1 MPELAYLNGK
11 IMPIEE
17 ARVPIEDRGYQFADA
32 VYEYFASYK
41 GRLFAVK
48 EHLDRLE
55 KSLRALEFPPIS
67 RELLRDAVVGTF
79 QQAGIE
85 RAGVYLQI
93 SRGVAP
99 RNHAFPNGAKPQ
111 IVITVREVPDTP
123 KAYLENG
130 VAAITVT
137 DIRWGHCDIK
147 TVQLLP
153 NVLAKQQALSAGVQ
167 DAIFVSPEGIV
178 REGTSSNLFISS
190 GGRLKTHPLTPQIL
204 PGITRAV
211 LIDICR
217 KIDVEVEEVFFDNN
231 TMLASDEVF
240 ITGTVT
246 EVLSVCRIDGHTIG
260 AGKPGPMAARLRMEL
275 EARAGANLE

>member
-55 KSLRALEFPPIS
+55 NSLRALAFPPIS

-99 RNHAFPNGAKPQ
+99 RNHAFPSEAKPQ
-111 IVITVREVPDTP
+111 IVITVRQVPDTP
-123 KAYLENG
+123 KAYLEKG
-130 VAAITVT
+130 IAAITVT
-137 DIRWGHCDIK
+137 DIRWGRCDIK

-153 NVLAKQQALSAGVQ
+153 NVLAKQQALSAGAQ

-178 REGTSSNLFISS
+178 REGTASNLFISS
-190 GGRLKTHPLTPQIL
+190 GGRLKTHPLTSHIL

-217 KIDVEVEEVFFDNN
+217 KIGVEVEEVFFDNN
-231 TMLASDEVF
+231 TLLAADEVF

-246 EVLSVCRIDGHTIG
+246 EVLSVCRIDGRTIG
-260 AGKPGPMAARLRMEL
+260 AGKPGPVAARLRKEL
-275 EARAGANLE
+275 EAAAGAHLK

>member
-11 IMPIEE
+11 IMPI
-17 ARVPIEDRGYQFADA
+17 ADACVPIEDRGYQFADA

-55 KSLRALEFPPIS
+55 NSLRALAFPPIS
-67 RELLRDAVVGTF
+67 RELLRDAVLGTF
-79 QQAGIE
+79 LQSGLD

-99 RNHAFPNGAKPQ
+99 RNHAFPKEAKPQ
-111 IVITVREVPDTP
+111 IVITVRQVPDTP
-123 KAYLENG
+123 KEHIEKG
-130 VAAITVT
+130 IAAITVT
-137 DIRWGHCDIK
+137 DIRWGRCDIK

-153 NVLAKQQALSAGVQ
+153 NALAKQQALSAGAH
-167 DAIFVSPEGIV
+167 DAIFVSPQGIV
-178 REGTSSNLFISS
+178 REGTSSNLFIAS
-190 GGRLKTHPLTPQIL
+190 GGQLKTHPLTHHIL

-217 KIDVEVEEVFFDNN
+217 KIDMEIEEVFFDTN
-231 TMLASDEVF
+231 TMLEAEEVF

-246 EVLSVCRIDGHTIG
+246 EVLSVCRIDGQTIG
-260 AGKPGPMAARLRMEL
+260 AGRPGPIAARLRDEL
-275 EARAGANLE
+275 EARAGADLK

>member
-17 ARVPIEDRGYQFADA
+17 ARVPIEDRGYQFAAA

-79 QQAGIE
+79 QQAGID

-111 IVITVREVPDTP
+111 IVITVRKVPDTP
-123 KAYLENG
+123 KEYLEKG
-130 VAAITVT
+130 IAAITVT
-137 DIRWGHCDIK
+137 DIRWGRCDIK

-153 NVLAKQQALSAGVQ
+153 NVLAKQQALAAGAQ

-178 REGTSSNLFISS
+178 REGTSSYLVIAS
-190 GGRLKTHPLTPQIL
+190 GGRLKTHPLTSHIL
-204 PGITRAV
+204 PGITRSV
-211 LIDICR
+211 LLDICR
-217 KIDVEVEEVFFDNN
+217 KINVEVEEVFFDNN
-231 TMLASDEVF
+231 TLLAADEVF

-246 EVLSVCRIDGHTIG
+246 EVLSVCRIDGQTVG
-260 AGKPGPMAARLRMEL
+260 AGKPGPVAARLRKEL
-275 EARAGANLE
+275 EASAGAHLK

>member
-79 QQAGIE
+79 QQAGID

-111 IVITVREVPDTP
+111 IVITVRQVPDTP
-123 KAYLENG
+123 KAYLEKG
-130 VAAITVT
+130 IAAITVT
-137 DIRWGHCDIK
+137 DIRWGRCDIK

-167 DAIFVSPEGIV
+167 DAIFVSSEGIV

-190 GGRLKTHPLTPQIL
+190 GGRLKTHPLTPHIL

-231 TMLASDEVF
+231 TLLAAEEVF

-246 EVLSVCRIDGHTIG
+246 EVLSVCRIDGRTIG
-260 AGKPGPMAARLRMEL
+260 AGKPGPMAARLRQEL
-275 EARAGANLE
+275 EACAGAHL

>member
-41 GRLFAVK
+41 GKLFAVK

-67 RELLRDAVVGTF
+67 RELLRDAVLGTF
-79 QQAGIE
+79 QQAGID

-111 IVITVREVPDTP
+111 IVITVRQVPDTSRE
-123 KAYLENG
+123 YLEKG
-130 VAAITVT
+130 IAAITVT
-137 DIRWGHCDIK
+137 DIRWGRCDIK

-178 REGTSSNLFISS
+178 REGTSSNLFIAI
-190 GGRLKTHPLTPQIL
+190 GGRLKTHPLTPHIL

-211 LIDICR
+211 LLDICR
-217 KIDVEVEEVFFDNN
+217 KINVHVEEVFFDNN
-231 TMLASDEVF
+231 TMLAAEEVF

-246 EVLSVCRIDGHTIG
+246 EVLSVCRIDGRTIG
-260 AGKPGPMAARLRMEL
+260 AGKPGPMAARLRKEL
-275 EARAGANLE
+275 EACAGAHL

>member
-55 KSLRALEFPPIS
+55 KSLRALSFPPIS
-67 RELLRDAVVGTF
+67 REVLRDAVLGTF
-79 QQAGIE
+79 QKAGIE

-99 RNHAFPNGAKPQ
+99 RNHAFPKEAKPQ
-111 IVITVREVPDTP
+111 IVLTVRHVPDTP
-123 KAYLENG
+123 KEYLEKG
-130 VAAITVT
+130 IAAITVT
-137 DIRWGHCDIK
+137 DIRWGRCDIK

-153 NVLAKQQALSAGVQ
+153 NVLAKQQALAAGVQ

-178 REGTSSNLFISS
+178 REGTSSNLFIYSN
-190 GGRLKTHPLTPQIL
+190 GRLKTHPLTHHIL

-217 KIDVEVEEVFFDNN
+217 KINLDVEELFFDKAALLAAEEVF
-231 TMLASDEVF
+231 L
-240 ITGTVT
+240 TGTVT
-246 EVLSVCRIDGHTIG
+246 EVLSVRQIDNQTIS
-260 AGKPGPMAARLRMEL
+260 AGKPGLIAAKLRSEL
-275 EARAGANLE
+275 ESRAGAHLK

>member
-79 QQAGIE
+79 QQAGID

-111 IVITVREVPDTP
+111 IVITVRQVPDTP

-130 VAAITVT
+130 IAAITVT
-137 DIRWGHCDIK
+137 DIRLGRCDIK
-147 TVQLLP
+147 SVQLLP

-167 DAIFVSPEGIV
+167 DAIFVSSEGIV

-190 GGRLKTHPLTPQIL
+190 GGRLKTHPLTPHIL

-231 TMLASDEVF
+231 TLLAAEEVF

-246 EVLSVCRIDGHTIG
+246 EVLSVCRIDGRTIG
-260 AGKPGPMAARLRMEL
+260 AGKPGPMAARLRQEL
-275 EARAGANLE
+275 EACAGAHL

>member
-1 MPELAYLNGK
+1 MPELAYLNGQ
-11 IMPIEE
+11 IMPIES

-32 VYEYFASYK
+32 VYEYFASYR
-41 GRLFAVK
+41 GRLFAV
-48 EHLDRLE
+48 EAHLDRLE

-67 RELLRDAVVGTF
+67 RELLRDAVLGTF
-79 QQAGIE
+79 QQAGID

-111 IVITVREVPDTP
+111 IVITVRQVPDTP
-123 KAYLENG
+123 REYLEKG
-130 VAAITVT
+130 IAAITVT
-137 DIRWGHCDIK
+137 DIRWGLCDIK

-190 GGRLKTHPLTPQIL
+190 GGRLKTHPLSPQIL

-217 KIDVEVEEVFFDNN
+217 KIGVEVEEVFFDNN
-231 TMLASDEVF
+231 TLLAADEVF

-246 EVLSVCRIDGHTIG
+246 EVLSVCRIDGRTIG
-260 AGKPGPMAARLRMEL
+260 AGKPGPMAARLRQEL
-275 EARAGANLE
+275 EARAGAHL

>member
-55 KSLRALEFPPIS
+55 TSLRALAFPPIS

-79 QQAGIE
+79 QQAGID

-111 IVITVREVPDTP
+111 IVITVRQVPDTP
-123 KAYLENG
+123 KEYLEKG
-130 VAAITVT
+130 IAAITVT
-137 DIRWGHCDIK
+137 DIRWGRCDIK

-153 NVLAKQQALSAGVQ
+153 NVLAKQQALAAGAQ

-178 REGTSSNLFISS
+178 REGTSSNLFIASD
-190 GGRLKTHPLTPQIL
+190 GRLKTHPLTSHIL
-204 PGITRAV
+204 PGITRSV
-211 LIDICR
+211 LLDICR
-217 KIDVEVEEVFFDNN
+217 KINVAVEEVFFDNN
-231 TMLASDEVF
+231 TLLAADEVF

-246 EVLSVCRIDGHTIG
+246 EVLSVCRIDGQTIG
-260 AGKPGPMAARLRMEL
+260 AGKPGPMAARLRKEL
-275 EARAGANLE
+275 EACAGSHLK

>member
-79 QQAGIE
+79 QQAGID

-111 IVITVREVPDTP
+111 IVITVRQVPDTP

-130 VAAITVT
+130 IAAITVT
-137 DIRWGHCDIK
+137 DIRWGRCDIK

-167 DAIFVSPEGIV
+167 DAIFVSSEGIV

-190 GGRLKTHPLTPQIL
+190 GGRLKTHPLTPHIL

-231 TMLASDEVF
+231 TLLAAEEVF

-246 EVLSVCRIDGHTIG
+246 EVLSVCRIDGRTIG
-260 AGKPGPMAARLRMEL
+260 AGKPGPMAARLRQEL
-275 EARAGANLE
+275 EACAGAHL